1 MNDKLK
7 NMKLLAFESRE
18 TRKQFWLD
26 VCLRAISPQTASRLA
41 WAPGRGWAGLVA
53 WGCMGFPST
62 SGPTPRIGPRTL

>member
-7 NMKLLAFESRE
+7 NMKLLAFESSE

-41 WAPGRGWAGLVA
+41 LAPGRGWAGLVVS
-53 WGCMGFPST
+53 GCMGSPSAAA
-62 SGPTPRIGPRTL
+62 PTPHIGLRTL